1 MNNNYLNKCYLKR
14 IIFNQLFFLYESK
27 RKKIRKF
34 RQLFRNEKKRIDSNE
49 LIITIKINI
58 FFNYLLF
65 FQKKKNFYRHS
76 PLDTIQSSVIFSSK
90 RIFSEGIEEEKTRW
104 RDDHPFLEWN
114 PIPSLIDK
122 SGYIPSPIV
131 FVVADQFD
139 IVH

>member
-58 FFNYLLF
+58 FFN
-65 FQKKKNFYRHS
+65 
-76 PLDTIQSSVIFSSK
+76 
-90 RIFSEGIEEEKTRW
+90 
-104 RDDHPFLEWN
+104 
-114 PIPSLIDK
+114 
-122 SGYIPSPIV
+122 
-131 FVVADQFD
+131 
-139 IVH
+139 

>member
-1 MNNNYLNKCYLKR
+1 M
-14 IIFNQLFFLYESK
+14 FFSTTY
-27 RKKIRKF
+27 
-34 RQLFRNEKKRIDSNE
+34 
-49 LIITIKINI
+49 
-58 FFNYLLF
+58 FFP
-65 FQKKKNFYRHS
+65 KKKNFYRHS
-76 PLDTIQSSVIFSSK
+76 LLDTIQSSVIFSSK

-114 PIPSLIDK
+114 PIPSLINK